1 MKYKAMGVN
10 RTTGARMTLEFEAE
24 SKGAAERKAHQAG
37 MEVHRVVDVTDGDM
51 ASPPMVDKGTGGR
64 RTGMHPVL
72 KLVLLLIVVAI
83 AYFVVWPMVGGGRR

>member
-1 MKYKAMGVN
+1 MKFKAMGAN

-37 MEVHRVVDVTDGDM
+37 MEVHRVIDVTDGDM
-51 ASPPMVDKGTGGR
+51 TNPPMTDVGTGGR

-83 AYFVVWPMVGGGRR
+83 AYFVVWPMVRGRR